1 MTELV
6 GGSRRNCN
14 PKYSDRCSGRT
25 KILQVKSIENKR
37 ISSINAYHA
46 KALIFSL
53 GIEIKFS
60 VRENV
65 RD

>member
-1 MTELV
+1 MVLGGIATLNILTDAVV
-6 GGSRRNCN
+6 GQRS
-14 PKYSDRCSGRT
+14 
-25 KILQVKSIENKR
+25 LQVKSIENKR